1 MTITIQD
8 IPDLL
13 VEPSKINYLKELTYL
28 NNQSINKEDDNDDK
42 LLNTLELFT
51 FGNFKQYN
59 KYKTKYIELNEIM
72 INKLIKLTLISINT
86 DFINQIISF
95 DKINQIYDLNIG
107 KIYNILIE
115 LNFQNLIN
123 IQIDDAQNVLIIKEK
138 KILRD
143 VYNDDE
149 DDYKLRVLNEDED
162 LGVTKLV
169 KLSKLKLQNWINEK
183 LNPVKNEIENR
194 LNTSLIKDEGLV
206 ISGSSPINPIQ
217 DSIRFENTRKRKTPD
232 NI

>member
-51 FGNFKQYN
+51 FVNFKQYN

-123 IQIDDAQNVLIIKEK
+123 IQIDDVQNVLIIKEK

>member
-123 IQIDDAQNVLIIKEK
+123 IQIDDVQNVLIIKEK

-206 ISGSSPINPIQ
+206 ISGSPPINPIQ

>member
-1 MTITIQD
+1 M
-8 IPDLL
+8 
-13 VEPSKINYLKELTYL
+13 
-28 NNQSINKEDDNDDK
+28 
-42 LLNTLELFT
+42 
-51 FGNFKQYN
+51 
-59 KYKTKYIELNEIM
+59 
-72 INKLIKLTLISINT
+72 
-86 DFINQIISF
+86 
-95 DKINQIYDLNIG
+95 
-107 KIYNILIE
+107 
-115 LNFQNLIN
+115 NFQNLIN
-123 IQIDDAQNVLIIKEK
+123 IQIDDVQNVLIIKEK

-206 ISGSSPINPIQ
+206 ISGSPPINPIQ

>member
-13 VEPSKINYLKELTYL
+13 VEPSKINYLKELTHL
-28 NNQSINKEDDNDDK
+28 NNQSTNEEDDDK
-42 LLNTLELFT
+42 LLNTLELFA

-59 KYKTKYIELNEIM
+59 KYKSKYIELNEIM

-123 IQIDDAQNVLIIKEK
+123 IQIDDVQNVLIIKEK

-143 VYNDDE
+143 VYNDE
-149 DDYKLRVLNEDED
+149 YELRILNEDED
-162 LGVTKLV
+162 LGVTKLD
-169 KLSKLKLQNWINEK
+169 K
-183 LNPVKNEIENR
+183 
-194 LNTSLIKDEGLV
+194 
-206 ISGSSPINPIQ
+206 
-217 DSIRFENTRKRKTPD
+217 
-232 NI
+232 